1 MYAGVFSRVE
11 SGDGGSAGS
20 FHHSLCRICDDKAD
34 EHVESAEG
42 ERVYSGGDF
51 DRALWAESDSHEDYQ
66 LHGVCQRLG
75 SGIYRIR
82 GGEIF

>member
-51 DRALWAESDSHEDYQ
+51 DTLWGRLSMTRHFFPDWKACRAKTAPK
-66 LHGVCQRLG
+66 RPAPT
-75 SGIYRIR
+75 IK
-82 GGEIF
+82 